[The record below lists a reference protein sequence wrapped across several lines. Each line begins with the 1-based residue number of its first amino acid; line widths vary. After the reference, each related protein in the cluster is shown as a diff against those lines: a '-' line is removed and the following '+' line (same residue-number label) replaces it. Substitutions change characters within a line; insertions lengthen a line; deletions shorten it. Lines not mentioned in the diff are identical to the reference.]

1 MDNSKLQTLVS
12 EFLKKQKANPEL
24 YSEDLRDRRN
34 RRAYYQSFTNK
45 KILSMSEDDL
55 YEYISK
61 LWSMLIWGNKEYVV
75 NRLIEDNGFENIKKQ
90 LADLLFGTN
99 PIETR
104 WDIFRKEFK
113 GLGPASMS
121 ELLAYVNPKEYI
133 LFNKNTVRSLS
144 YLGVKGLPKYDYQRT
159 GKKFVEICGYA
170 KEILKLI
177 VSNGI
182 KDADLLDVDYFLW
195 NEVLPLIQD
204 SQPVSSPDVPDIEK
218 ISNKDSKSLH
228 DEIKEKIVEIGELLG
243 FESHTE
249 VKIAP
254 GAVVDAVWESKVGN
268 MGKVI
273 YVFEVQSKGGVDSLI
288 LNLKKAQANA
298 AVQAI
303 VAVSD
308 EKQIETII
316 KESKGVIDEKALRAW
331 GFNDVLSVHE
341 ALTLVHESINKLSL
355 VPESFF

>member
-1 MDNSKLQTLVS
+1 MDTSQLQVLVS
-12 EFLKKQKANPEL
+12 EFLKKQKANPDL
-24 YSEDLRDRRN
+24 YSEDLRDRMN
-34 RRAYYQSFTNK
+34 RREYYQSFTK
-45 KILSMSEDDL
+45 EKILSMTEDVF

-90 LADLLFGTN
+90 LADFLFGTK

-104 WDIFRKEFK
+104 WDVFHREFK

-121 ELLAYVNPKEYI
+121 ELLAYANPKEYI
-133 LFNKNTVRSLS
+133 LFNKNTLRSLS
-144 YLGVKGLPKYDYQRT
+144 YLGVTGLPKYDYQRT
-159 GKKFVEICGYA
+159 GKKFAEICGYA
-170 KEILKLI
+170 KEILRLI

-195 NEVLPLIQD
+195 DEVLPLVQD
-204 SQPVSSPDVPDIEK
+204 NPPLLSPEIPDIEK
-218 ISNKDSKSLH
+218 ISSKDSKSLH

-243 FESHTE
+243 FESHSE
-249 VKIAP
+249 IRVAQ
-254 GAVVDAVWESKVGN
+254 GAVVDAVWESKIGN

-273 YVFEVQSKGGVDSLI
+273 YVFEVQSKGGIDSLI
-288 LNLKKAQANA
+288 LNLKKAQSNA

-308 EKQIETII
+308 EKQIENII
-316 KESKGVIDEKALRAW
+316 KESKGVIDEKTLRTW

-341 ALTLVHESINKLSL
+341 ALILVHESINKLSL